1 MAVNPPGPSAP
12 PSTSTEQSVATE
24 AFNQA
29 GKIHFTCAAA
39 AYAHAEGRGA
49 HMGSVFLGGIRLDIL
64 RRSCGA
70 AHPCGPRVT
79 SLTQSA
85 IAGVSANTESSSF
98 FSFHFSFFIFLF
110 SFLHFSDLAKY
121 LVRTSASIQKVL
133 RALPL
138 GFCWL
143 EQVTNQMLFQQNML
157 PLNLP

>member
-1 MAVNPPGPSAP
+1 MQKV
-12 PSTSTEQSVATE
+12 
-24 AFNQA
+24 
-29 GKIHFTCAAA
+29 
-39 AYAHAEGRGA
+39 EGRTWGVCSLDSS
-49 HMGSVFLGGIRLDIL
+49 GLTSLGGAVGLPIH
-64 RRSCGA
+64 A
-70 AHPCGPRVT
+70 APRVT

-143 EQVTNQMLFQQNML
+143 EQVTNQMLSQQNML